1 MVAAAG
7 FKPYLWPLMKQ
18 QLYHLKDRIIRL
30 IDFFYS
36 PFSRL
41 MDIQT
46 FRYAASGGANTLF
59 DILLYTFTYNFILR
73 NQIIYAG
80 SIAISPHIASFL
92 ITFPVT
98 FLTGFFL
105 MRYVVFPESAH
116 TRKRIQLSRYLAVVF
131 ICVILNYVF
140 LKLFVEVFGWWP
152 LPSKVATT
160 FFVVLFSYLSQKHF
174 TFKSATA

>member
-1 MVAAAG
+1 
-7 FKPYLWPLMKQ
+7 MKKQ
-18 QLYHLKDRIIRL
+18 FYILKDRIIRL
-30 IDFFYS
+30 IDFFHP
-36 PFSRL
+36 PFSRV

-46 FRYAASGGANTLF
+46 FRYAVSGGSNTIF
-59 DILLYTFTYNFILR
+59 DILLYTFTYNFILHAR
-73 NQIIYAG
+73 VINVG

-116 TRKRIQLSRYLAVVF
+116 TRKRIQLSRYLVVVF
-131 ICVILNYVF
+131 ICIILNYVF

-160 FFVVLFSYLSQKHF
+160 FFVVIFSYLSQKHF